1 MGQGTGDK
9 GQGKAD
15 LLERAKEFLRVAE
28 MALDSDCYHAAA
40 LCAYAAMFWAA
51 IVALTQVGVRREK
64 WTHGGL
70 KDAFRDE
77 FVRRRQVYPDKFLLW
92 LSEAYELR
100 CDAHYEPITLPVKK
114 VRRLVAHA
122 KEFVETVMEATRK

>member
-1 MGQGTGDK
+1 MCASVQALFCSTLT
-9 GQGKAD
+9 
-15 LLERAKEFLRVAE
+15 LLHFHTLAPF
-28 MALDSDCYHAAA
+28 
-40 LCAYAAMFWAA
+40 CAYAAMFWAA

-77 FVRRRQVYPDKFLLW
+77 FVRRRQVYPDKFVLW